1 MKPTLVNLEVDY
13 DNLLI
18 LKANNSEDSGFK
30 LAIFGREVNQE
41 TDEVE
46 IKFNNIKE
54 LEDVITDFKNKCK
67 VLKIK
72 V

>member
-13 DNLLI
+13 DNLLV
-18 LKANNSEDSGFK
+18 LKANNLEDSSFK

-67 VLKIK
+67 LLKIK
-72 V
+72 I